1 MMARDQVQLIV
12 RQQPT
17 RAQVVQENN
26 PKNRKPIDPPPIIEL
41 KYDDRNDPSN
51 SQWLVSP
58 RTFMMVT
65 LVDDKDSKHETR
77 NESPGKLL
85 IGQTVSSLHR
95 LKDVTNKDGGFFVFG
110 DISARRLGS
119 FRLRF
124 SLFDT
129 IKESD
134 EVLFMGSIE
143 SDPFPVLAQRDFG
156 SMSES
161 THLTRTFSDQ
171 GVKLRVRKDTR
182 AISSIGTKRSFNASP
197 PDTTSPGLHSTMYGG
212 AVQDHYSAG
221 SPAVKRQR
229 AGSEYDSSHL
239 YGIPGGD
246 SHLSHYA
253 SSIPSATRAWTGGDT
268 QRVPVAYGQQQS
280 PMSMGM
286 SSRMQQPM
294 GVQAHTPPSWSNI
307 NSQSALPSPT
317 PSVST
322 QQPPSY
328 PSTTTQHQSSS
339 IFGDPGSASSIP
351 RNPYYN
357 NSYQPYQ
364 THSQYQG
371 HHSGDIQSAY
381 ELQMPGSTI
390 SDTAGLAAVH
400 TPGYGHGYL
409 QSSSIYPP
417 EPSEVSGAYPYGL
430 DEKYQNP

>member
-1 MMARDQVQLIV
+1 MARDQVSLIV

-65 LVDDKDSKHETR
+65 LVDEKDSKQDAR
-77 NESPGKLL
+77 GESPGKLL

-110 DISARRLGS
+110 DISARKLGT

-182 AISSIGTKRSFNASP
+182 AISSIGVKRSFNASP
-197 PDTTSPGLHSTMYGG
+197 PDAPSPGLHSAMYGG
-212 AVQDHYSAG
+212 AVQDHYSAS

-229 AGSEYDSSHL
+229 AGSEYDTSHM
-239 YGIPGGD
+239 YSIPGSD
-246 SHLSHYA
+246 SHLSQYA
-253 SSIPSATRAWTGGDT
+253 GSIPSGTRGWTGGDT
-268 QRVPVAYGQQQS
+268 QRVPAAYGHQQS
-280 PMSMGM
+280 PINIGM
-286 SSRMQQPM
+286 SSRMQQPIA
-294 GVQAHTPPSWSNI
+294 VQAHTPPSWSNAH
-307 NSQSALPSPT
+307 SQSALPSPT
-317 PSVST
+317 PSVSN

-328 PSTTTQHQSSS
+328 PTTTTQQSTSS
-339 IFGDPGSASSIP
+339 IFGDPGTASSVP

-357 NSYQPYQ
+357 NSYQTYQ
-364 THSQYQG
+364 THSQYSGQ
-371 HHSGDIQSAY
+371 HSGDLQSAY
-381 ELQMPGSTI
+381 DLQMPGSSI
-390 SDTAGLAAVH
+390 PDTAGLSAAH
-400 TPGYGHGYL
+400 TPGYSHSYM
-409 QSSSIYPP
+409 QPSSIYPP
-417 EPSEVSGAYPYGL
+417 EPSEISGGYPYSL
-430 DEKYQNP
+430 DEKYQHP